1 MIVGGRELLDGL
13 VKVLMERWTV
23 VAPRE
28 VEGNVVLAP
37 LEDAGE
43 IVLDRPLNSPKEYLL
58 PQEEILFEYRD
69 GDFKAPEPRGYAI
82 LGIRPCEFRA
92 LLMLKS
98 VMGEDPLFLSRWNS
112 SFFAVQACTE
122 PCPSGFCGDLGG
134 PEFSGIDPYRPLGA
148 PDLQYYTLDGR
159 VFVDALTERGKEV
172 LGALR
177 DLGEGATEEELER
190 LRMRISEVWED
201 MKRVRVVGI
210 EERARWDH
218 PAYSYFAERCIQCGA
233 CNFECPSCFCFD
245 IRDEDEGAWVRV
257 REWDSCLLEG
267 FSKMGLGANPRKR
280 EEDRM
285 RQRILHKFK
294 YFKETTGFYMC
305 TGCGRCLEACPSGID
320 LREVISWL
328 WRE

>member
-43 IVLDRPLNSPKEYLL
+43 IVLERPLNSPKEYLL

-69 GDFKAPEPRGYAI
+69 GGFKAPEPRGYAI

-148 PDLQYYTLDGR
+148 PTCSTTPSTGGCSSTPSPRGGR
-159 VFVDALTERGKEV
+159 RFWA
-172 LGALR
+172 
-177 DLGEGATEEELER
+177 
-190 LRMRISEVWED
+190 
-201 MKRVRVVGI
+201 
-210 EERARWDH
+210 
-218 PAYSYFAERCIQCGA
+218 
-233 CNFECPSCFCFD
+233 
-245 IRDEDEGAWVRV
+245 
-257 REWDSCLLEG
+257 
-267 FSKMGLGANPRKR
+267 
-280 EEDRM
+280 
-285 RQRILHKFK
+285 
-294 YFKETTGFYMC
+294 
-305 TGCGRCLEACPSGID
+305 PSGTSG
-320 LREVISWL
+320 RAPRRKS
-328 WRE
+328 